1 VARYDCAQ
9 RSEHGFVGI
18 AVPLYEVQQT
28 NRSLLLRRALS
39 AQPRLALMT
48 ALSHPWEYLPKP
60 APADGA
66 ADSATSTAG
75 TSKRS
80 RDKRKA
86 VATSSAARQDEHS
99 LTNSTSSEIYAAEV

>member
-1 VARYDCAQ
+1 MALYDCAQ

-60 APADGA
+60 APVDGA

-86 VATSSAARQDEHS
+86 AAASSAARQDEHT
-99 LTNSTSSEIYAAEV
+99 LTNGTCSENYAAEV